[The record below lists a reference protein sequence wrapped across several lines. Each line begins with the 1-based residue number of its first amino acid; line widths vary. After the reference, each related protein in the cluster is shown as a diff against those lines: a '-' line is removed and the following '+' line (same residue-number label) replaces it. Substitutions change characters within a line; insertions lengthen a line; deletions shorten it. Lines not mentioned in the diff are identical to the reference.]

1 MDRPIATPVTSDLPG
16 VDPTSGQ
23 VDAQA
28 RQGVNRLIDII
39 ADGVEGHR
47 KSAEL
52 VEDQVAQSL
61 FQLWSRERAE
71 FLAALQ
77 NIASGFGAAEDDPGS
92 TAGTL
97 HRAWMT
103 AANAVTGDDES
114 VIEAAANGE
123 QAALDAYE
131 EALETDLPDEARK
144 VIQSQ
149 YEQVRDI
156 HERLS
161 NWEAV

>member
-1 MDRPIATPVTSDLPG
+1 MDRPTETPMPG
-16 VDPTSGQ
+16 AASVAYGQ
-23 VDAQA
+23 VDTEA
-28 RQGVNRLIDII
+28 RDAVNHLIDIV

-61 FQLWSRERAE
+61 FQLWSRERTE
-71 FLAALQ
+71 FLGALQ
-77 NIASGFGAAEDDPGS
+77 NIASRFDANEDDPG
-92 TAGTL
+92 TTTGTL

-103 AANAVTGDDES
+103 AANAITGDDES
-114 VIEAAANGE
+114 VIEAAVNGE

-131 EALETDLPDEARK
+131 AALDTDLPDEVRT
-144 VIQSQ
+144 VIQNQ

-161 NWEAV
+161 NWEFV